1 MYTVRM
7 LPEFVEWLSSIKDGM
22 THRRLARRLKKAS
35 NGNFGDV
42 EPVGSGVSE
51 LREHFGTGWRMYFV
65 QRGQTIIVML
75 GGGTKAT
82 QKDDIKRARAIAETL
97 ED

>member
-1 MYTVRM
+1 M